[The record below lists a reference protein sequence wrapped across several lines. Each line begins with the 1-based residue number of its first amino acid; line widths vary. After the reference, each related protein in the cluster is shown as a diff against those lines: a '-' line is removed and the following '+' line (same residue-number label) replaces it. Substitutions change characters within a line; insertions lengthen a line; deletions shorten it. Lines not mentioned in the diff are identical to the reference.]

1 VYPTVSQCGFY
12 FGNKSN
18 YGDITFKFHQQIKY
32 LLSKSNLMSHYNNR
46 RFSLDNL
53 LPHFFSV
60 FATGCVDSLPIRVRQ
75 PSASVYRYPLYSG
88 KYKTCVV
95 KFQVICDHLGH
106 VLSFHGPY
114 SGLDYDSTIWEKSY
128 HQLNLWVDNDSTN
141 PEHLHRFET
150 VIGDCHYM
158 NGSQCTVPFVK
169 PGTGSLSET
178 ETLYDNYVSYVRAT
192 IERVIGYVKY
202 WSILGTIY
210 RGMLHESFGYNM
222 LCDFFRLII
231 ELYNRRFYLFGHN
244 KRNIVVIKRDHN
256 NNPICQPDNFT
267 PENIRVRQ
275 NLHHQLQS
283 YKSIKDGLFFK
294 EADIVSGNNTFSLS
308 TGDSVWVF
316 IEKSQSFLKGNIMG
330 FNQSNNTFSVR
341 SSNKKNTINNIPPNI
356 IFQRQALSNI
366 PPDTCLHSSIAR
378 MPQELLY
385 NDENDNKHCVVR
397 GSNIILND
405 SIGNKFCEDRKNEDN
420 SRSDIQHQ
428 LMNEED
434 EARNEDEVK
443 SDSDTDEESDMD
455 ISNDDTGLSS
465 ADIWVY
471 LQRLS
476 NKKRLNYDNV
486 VMR

>member
-1 VYPTVSQCGFY
+1 
-12 FGNKSN
+12 
-18 YGDITFKFHQQIKY
+18 
-32 LLSKSNLMSHYNNR
+32 
-46 RFSLDNL
+46 
-53 LPHFFSV
+53 
-60 FATGCVDSLPIRVRQ
+60 
-75 PSASVYRYPLYSG
+75 
-88 KYKTCVV
+88 
-95 KFQVICDHLGH
+95 
-106 VLSFHGPY
+106 
-114 SGLDYDSTIWEKSY
+114 
-128 HQLNLWVDNDSTN
+128 
-141 PEHLHRFET
+141 
-150 VIGDCHYM
+150 
-158 NGSQCTVPFVK
+158 
-169 PGTGSLSET
+169 
-178 ETLYDNYVSYVRAT
+178 
-192 IERVIGYVKY
+192 
-202 WSILGTIY
+202 
-210 RGMLHESFGYNM
+210 MLHESFGYNM
-222 LCDFFRLII
+222 LCDSFRLII
-231 ELYNRRFYLFGHN
+231 ELYNRRFCLFGHN

-308 TGDSVWVF
+308 TGDSVWMF

-366 PPDTCLHSSIAR
+366 PPDTYLHSSIAR

-385 NDENDNKHCVVR
+385 NDEIDNKYCVVR
-397 GSNIILND
+397 GSNITLND
-405 SIGNKFCEDRKNEDN
+405 SIGNNFCEDRKNEDN

-428 LMNEED
+428 LMVEED
-434 EARNEDEVK
+434 EARKEDEVE

-476 NKKRLNYDNV
+476 NKKWQI
-486 VMR
+486 MIT